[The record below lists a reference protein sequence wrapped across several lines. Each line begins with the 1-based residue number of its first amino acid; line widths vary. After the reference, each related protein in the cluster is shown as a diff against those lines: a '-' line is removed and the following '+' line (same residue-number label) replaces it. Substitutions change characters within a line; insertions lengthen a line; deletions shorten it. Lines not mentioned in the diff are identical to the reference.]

1 MVLAITQLPPPA
13 SSCPHRPEMFA
24 AVVVVVFPSAINGR
38 GAGQKCSDDGGT
50 HSAAARPFRPCAP
63 QQKLGPLDDLPQPAE
78 FSSVEGLPDDVG
90 GSPNSALQS
99 LRHVAGDP
107 IIPREDC
114 IIHTKQKYKYMDDV
128 LFFLCFTACMHDRYR
143 RLMQTHAA
151 LRAVLTVDDW
161 DAQMGLHDSAEV
173 EAAGCGSQSVDEDD
187 VGVFESS
194 GDELD
199 YRRWPLAR
207 GHCK

>member
-1 MVLAITQLPPPA
+1 
-13 SSCPHRPEMFA
+13 
-24 AVVVVVFPSAINGR
+24 
-38 GAGQKCSDDGGT
+38 
-50 HSAAARPFRPCAP
+50 
-63 QQKLGPLDDLPQPAE
+63 
-78 FSSVEGLPDDVG
+78 
-90 GSPNSALQS
+90 
-99 LRHVAGDP
+99 
-107 IIPREDC
+107 
-114 IIHTKQKYKYMDDV
+114 
-128 LFFLCFTACMHDRYR
+128 MHDRYR
-143 RLMQTHAA
+143 RLMQTHGA